1 MRTIGIDLAI
11 KATHK
16 AVVVNANGK
25 FVTPVISFQTRWDE
39 IAQVVARAR
48 EGVASDYPL
57 RAVMEPTGMVWLSV
71 ATALRRLNV
80 TPYLVNGQRSHDLRR
95 FYKRHSSSDRIAA
108 RVLAKMPIVDEE
120 SLYPLEIPS
129 AMQFACQ
136 RGCKELNR
144 LRGQITAI
152 KNRMRDSDRFAWPG
166 LESVF
171 EDIFSPATRLFR
183 QIWYDPA
190 RVVSAGVDEV
200 RRTFRPLADQEE
212 DLAWVEHLL
221 RLATEVLTL
230 YGTDAVDYDLF
241 QREVYRDQ
249 RLLVSLEDE
258 ADLVWRETVR
268 PLYHRLHPGRHLETL
283 YGVGEQSAA
292 VYTCFVGRAAR
303 FPTNRKFRGWH
314 GLVPDS
320 RQSGNAESKGLRVSQ
335 AGPDLVKK
343 YAFLGGGVA
352 RRFDPQIAGVYY
364 NQMMHKGKHFNQAI
378 CACATHLLDRIR
390 VILLQ
395 DRPYELR
402 DVDGTPVTPEQAR
415 AIIAERYTVPEEV
428 RVRNNRRVRRERAAR
443 RAERQHQR
451 RQQRRSRSR
460 M

>member
-71 ATALRRLNV
+71 ATALRRLDV

-129 AMQFACQ
+129 AAQFACQ

-144 LRGQITAI
+144 LRDQSTAI

-166 LESVF
+166 LENVF
-171 EDIFSPATRLFR
+171 EDIFSPAARLFR
-183 QIWYDPA
+183 QIWYDPV
-190 RVVSAGVDEV
+190 RVVNAGIDEV
-200 RRTFRPLADQEE
+200 RCTFRPLADQED

-221 RLATEVLTL
+221 RLATEVLKL
-230 YGTDAVDYDLF
+230 YGSDALDYDLL

-249 RLLVSLEDE
+249 RLLVSLEEE

-268 PLYHRLHPGRHLETL
+268 PLYHQLHPGRHLETL
-283 YGVGEQSAA
+283 YGVGEQSGA
-292 VYTCFVGRAAR
+292 VYASFIGRAAR

-320 RQSGNAESKGLRVSQ
+320 RQSGDAESKGLRVSQ

-352 RRFDPQIAGVYY
+352 RRFDPQIAAVYH

-390 VILLQ
+390 VILLE

-402 DVDGTPVTPEQAR
+402 DVDDTPVTPARAR

-428 RVRNNRRVRRERAAR
+428 RISNNRRARKARAER